1 MIHVVDKEVRAGRRG
16 RETSRVWRHWA
27 RDERAR
33 VVEGAR
39 VRRKGVV
46 VIVQ

>member
-1 MIHVVDKEVRAGRRG
+1 MVDKGVRAGQRG
-16 RETSRVWRHWA
+16 GETSRVWRHWA

-39 VRRKGVV
+39 VRREGVV